1 MGRRKP
7 ANTPTNIQ
15 ISGVDISRIEYHG
28 EPVVTFSMVDTVHQR
43 PDGTAGRTFRE
54 NRTRFV
60 EGEDF
65 VEIGSDEIR
74 RDLPDGAFS
83 KFAPGGVLITRRG
96 YLKLVKPL
104 TDDRAWAVQ
113 GEMIDRYFMVEALA
127 DSSDHDQRLTKYDRR
142 VIGNI
147 VKNCTG
153 VILQEQLA
161 ALLPS
166 LIAHEVETAIAA
178 DPRRAVLAYVSVRQ
192 LLNEAKA
199 LTKGRRSLNRRV
211 GNELRTR
218 AVLAPPTQPVSK
230 CPHSGV
236 WLFPR
241 DFAAQFMVDRGMEM
255 VRAHNDRVRGQGVL
269 KLIRPEKHEDD
280 KKGGGK

>member
-1 MGRRKP
+1 MTRRKP

-15 ISGVDISRIEYHG
+15 ISGVDISRIEYRG
-28 EPVVTFSMVDTVHQR
+28 EPVVTFAMVDEVHQR

-65 VEIGSDEIR
+65 VSLDQPDEIR
-74 RDLPDGAFS
+74 RLGFTRPQ
-83 KFAPGGVLITRRG
+83 GGTPASVILLTRRG

-113 GEMIDRYFMVEALA
+113 GEMIDRYFLVEQIVGAVPLDA
-127 DSSDHDQRLTKYDRR
+127 EARKT
-142 VIGNI
+142 IGGI
-147 VKNCTG
+147 VKS
-153 VILQEQLA
+153 VVHSELQA
-161 ALLPS
+161 
-166 LIAHEVETAIAA
+166 IVAHEVETALAA

-192 LLNEAKA
+192 LLDEAKA

-255 VRAHNDRVRGQGVL
+255 VRTHNDRVRGQGVL
-269 KLIRPEKHEDD
+269 KLVRSEKHEDD
-280 KKGGGK
+280 KKGR